1 MLKVS
6 IITVTLNCVDYLS
19 DALLSV
25 SKQDYSNLEIIVID
39 GGSTDGSLKILKDF
53 NFIDIL
59 ISEPDE
65 GLYHALNKGI
75 MKSSGDIVGFL
86 HADDFFPQNSIVSD
100 IVRVFNDHSHSDAV
114 YGDLNYVSRKDISI
128 IKRIWKSETFTPEL
142 LKKGWM
148 PPHPTLYVR
157 KDWYLK
163 YGFFDTSF
171 KISSDYDFIIKSFSN
186 SSFKSVYLPST
197 IVNMRIGGES
207 NKSIKNIFCKI
218 LEDFRII
225 SKTSSSIFLA
235 VYTLLFKNFSKVK
248 QLFV

>member
-6 IITVTLNCVDYLS
+6 IITVTLNSVDYLS

-25 SKQDYSNLEIIVID
+25 SKQDYSNLEIVVID

-75 MKSSGDIVGFL
+75 MQSSGDIVGFL

-100 IVRVFNDHSHSDAV
+100 IVRVFNDHPYSDAV
-114 YGDLNYVSRKDISI
+114 YGDLNYVSRTDISI
-128 IKRIWKSETFTPEL
+128 IKRIWKSETFTPKL

-148 PPHPTLYVR
+148 PPHPTLYIR
-157 KDWYLK
+157 KDWYVE

-197 IVNMRIGGES
+197 IVNMRIGGVS

-218 LEDFRII
+218 LEDFCII
-225 SKTSSSIFLA
+225 RKTSSGIFEA
-235 VYTLLFKNFSKVK
+235 VFTLLFKNLSKVK

>member
-39 GGSTDGSLKILKDF
+39 GGSTDGSLEILKGF
-53 NFIDIL
+53 KFIDIL
-59 ISEPDE
+59 ITEPDD
-65 GLYHALNKGI
+65 GLYHALNNGI
-75 MKSSGDIVGFL
+75 TQSTGDIVGFL
-86 HADDFFPQNSIVSD
+86 HADDFFPKNSIVSD
-100 IVRVFNDHSHSDAV
+100 IVRVFNDHPHSDAV

-148 PPHPTLYVR
+148 PPHPTLYIR
-157 KDWYLK
+157 KDWYSK

-197 IVNMRIGGES
+197 IVNMRIGGVS
-207 NKSIKNIFCKI
+207 NKSIKNIICKI
-218 LEDFRII
+218 LEDFYII
-225 SKTSSSIFLA
+225 QKSSSCVFSSVI
-235 VYTLLFKNFSKVK
+235 TLFSKNFSKVK
-248 QLFV
+248 QFFV